1 MLHINI
7 HNVLESG
14 VVLYGAPRA
23 GDYYRENRG
32 KYIDLRNLWKAEV
45 MESRTNRQKK
55 TEGHGYVNSHSG
67 IHRWDEELAM
77 IGGR

>member
-1 MLHINI
+1 MEHRE
-7 HNVLESG
+7 LEII
-14 VVLYGAPRA
+14 
-23 GDYYRENRG
+23 RENSG

-45 MESRTNRQKK
+45 MESRTNIQKK

-77 IGGR
+77 IGGRQLTKP